1 MYRDP
6 YEVLGVPRSATDEE
20 IKKAYRNLAKKY
32 HPDVN
37 QGDSS
42 AEQKMNE
49 INAAYEEIKNP
60 AARARSSSSSSGYS
74 SAGRQQYYS
83 DPRTASGAGNGSY
96 DFFQFGPFGFSFY
109 SNYQQPYRTY
119 SSSSDPMDQ
128 AYQSLRMGSYSGA
141 QQWLGRVPEI
151 QRNAK
156 WYYYS
161 ACASQGLGNRLA
173 AMDHIRRACELDP
186 GNSTYR
192 QAMSEIKNGSV
203 RYYSRSGSMPTPS
216 IDPMC
221 LGLCLLNSLCGGR
234 FFLCC

>member
-6 YEVLGVPRSATDEE
+6 YEVLGVSRDATDED
-20 IKKAYRNLAKKY
+20 IKKAYRTLAKKY

-60 AARARSSSSSSGYS
+60 AARARSGSSSGYS
-74 SAGRQQYYS
+74 SAGRQQYGN
-83 DPRTASGAGNGSY
+83 TAGNYGTGNGSY

-109 SNYQQPYRTY
+109 NSYQQPGRTY
-119 SSSSDPMDQ
+119 SSSSGPMDQ
-128 AYQSLRMGSYSGA
+128 AYQSLRMGAYSNA
-141 QQWLGRVPEI
+141 QQWLGRVPAAE
-151 QRNAK
+151 RNAR

-173 AMDHIRRACELDP
+173 AMDHIRRACELEP
-186 GNSTYR
+186 NNPTYR
-192 QAMSEIKNGSV
+192 QAMSDIKSGSV
-203 RYYSRSGSMPTPS
+203 RYYSRSSTMPAPS
-216 IDPMC
+216 IDPLC

-234 FFLCC
+234 FLLCC

>member
-6 YEVLGVPRSATDEE
+6 YEVLGVPRNATDEE

-32 HPDVN
+32 HPDLN

-42 AEQKMNE
+42 AEQRMNE

-60 AARARSSSSSSGYS
+60 SSRSAGYSANSGYS
-74 SAGRQQYYS
+74 AGR
-83 DPRTASGAGNGSY
+83 TGSGGTGNTGGSY

-109 SNYQQPYRTY
+109 RSYQPQGTAG
-119 SSSSDPMDQ
+119 SSSSSPMEQ
-128 AYQSLRMGSYSGA
+128 AYRSLRAGAYSNA
-141 QQWLGRVPEI
+141 QQWLGRVPSAE
-151 QRNAK
+151 RTAE

-186 GNSTYR
+186 GNQTYR
-192 QAMSEIKNGSV
+192 QAMSGIKNGSLN
-203 RYYSRSGSMPTPS
+203 YYSRSRSMPAYPV
-216 IDPMC
+216 DPVM
-221 LGLCLLNSLCGGR
+221 LGLCLLNTLCGGR

>member
-6 YEVLGVPRSATDEE
+6 YEVLGVPRNATDEE
-20 IKKAYRNLAKKY
+20 IKKAYRALAKKY

-60 AARARSSSSSSGYS
+60 AARARSNASSGTGPSSGQRPYGSYS
-74 SAGRQQYYS
+74 TGGYG
-83 DPRTASGAGNGSY
+83 TGNRNY

-109 SNYQQPYRTY
+109 SNYQQPERAY
-119 SSSSDPMDQ
+119 SSADPMDQ
-128 AYQSLRMGSYSGA
+128 AYQSLRMGAYSNA
-141 QQWLGRVPEI
+141 QQWLGRVPQER
-151 QRNAK
+151 RNAR
-156 WYYYS
+156 WYYFS

-173 AMDHIRRACELDP
+173 AMDHIRRACELEP
-186 GNSTYR
+186 GNPTYR
-192 QAMSEIKNGSV
+192 NAMSEIKNGGL
-203 RYYSRSGSMPTPS
+203 RYHTRSNSMPAPA

-221 LGLCLLNSLCGGR
+221 LGLCLLNTLCGGR